1 MTRVVITGMGAVS
14 PNGNGFDEFVENT
27 LAGKIG
33 IKPITKFD
41 AAPTGITV
49 AGQIDDF
56 DPSEVVG
63 KKAARRMDLYS
74 QYAIQTVAEA
84 VAMAGINEENTAPED
99 LGVIYGS
106 GIGGL
111 TTIQEQVIKM
121 HDKGPKRVS
130 PMFVPMAIANMAA
143 GNIAIRFNAQNICT
157 SIVTACATGTNSIG
171 EAYRQIKEGRA
182 QVMIAGGSEASVN
195 EIGIA
200 GFAALTALSTT
211 TDPLKASRP
220 FDKDRNGFVLGEGG
234 AAMVLESLEH
244 AQKRDAQILGEIVGY
259 GATGDAYHVTS
270 PDPAGRGASRAM
282 QQAIDEAGIAPEKVD
297 YINAHGTATHANDAS
312 ESLAVNQVFGKD
324 SKVLVSSIKGMT
336 GHLLGAAGAIEA
348 VVTVAALQKGVLP
361 PNVGCEHQDPACQVD
376 LVDQTNQNQPDAE
389 YALSNSFGFGGHNA
403 VLAFRKWK

>member
-1 MTRVVITGMGAVS
+1 M
-14 PNGNGFDEFVENT
+14 
-27 LAGKIG
+27 
-33 IKPITKFD
+33 
-41 AAPTGITV
+41 
-49 AGQIDDF
+49 Q
-56 DPSEVVG
+56 
-63 KKAARRMDLYS
+63 
-74 QYAIQTVAEA
+74 
-84 VAMAGINEENTAPED
+84 
-99 LGVIYGS
+99 
-106 GIGGL
+106 
-111 TTIQEQVIKM
+111 
-121 HDKGPKRVS
+121 
-130 PMFVPMAIANMAA
+130 
-143 GNIAIRFNAQNICT
+143 
-157 SIVTACATGTNSIG
+157 TGTNSIG

-297 YINAHGTATHANDAS
+297 YINAHGTATHANDAG

-361 PNVGCEHQDPACQVD
+361 PNVGCENQDPACQVK